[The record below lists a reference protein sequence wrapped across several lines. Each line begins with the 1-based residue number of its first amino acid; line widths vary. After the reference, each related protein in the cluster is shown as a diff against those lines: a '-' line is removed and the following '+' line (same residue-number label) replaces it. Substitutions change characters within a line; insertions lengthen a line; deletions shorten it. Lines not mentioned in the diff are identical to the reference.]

1 MPECPDCNRFFTGQ
15 LCPICGWHA
24 PAAQPAPAPT
34 PHWRTLSGP
43 PLSKEQN
50 AQCAAIFKAVLEGR
64 MPRVEGVN
72 RICDLSAS
80 WGMPI
85 EDMRIHEDTPA

>member
-1 MPECPDCNRFFTGQ
+1 MPECPNCEVTFSS
-15 LCPICGWHA
+15 LCPHCGYV
-24 PAAQPAPAPT
+24 PSVPQAAPAPAPN
-34 PHWRTLSGP
+34 WRLLSGP
-43 PLSKEQN
+43 PLSKDQN

-72 RICDLSAS
+72 RICDLSAA

-85 EDMRIHEDTPA
+85 EDQRIHEAPTA

>member
-1 MPECPDCNRFFTGQ
+1 MPECPDCETAFIATC
-15 LCPICGWHA
+15 CPTCGWRPPVSQA
-24 PAAQPAPAPT
+24 APAPVSN
-34 PHWRTLSGP
+34 WRLLSGP
-43 PLSKEQN
+43 PLSKDQN

-72 RICDLSAS
+72 RICDLARS

-85 EDMRIHEDTPA
+85 EDQRIHEAPTA